1 MDIIQKLLKITF
13 EFKSTKVTDEQG
25 FEPTNHATTSIEA
38 MVRLPSQDMSTNK
51 YTHLR

>member
-1 MDIIQKLLKITF
+1 MNIIQKLLKITID
-13 EFKSTKVTDEQG
+13 KSTKVTDEQG

-38 MVRLPSQDMSTNK
+38 MVRLPSQDMSTDK